1 MNIRKILISTL
12 CLIIVAGVSV
22 LGTMAYLQD
31 QTEAVVNT
39 FTMGQVKIT
48 LDETLVDEYGE
59 PIKKVD
65 DNGQPTDDDERTA
78 EGNKYKMIPGHTY
91 TKDPAV
97 TIEAGS
103 EESYV
108 RMFVELNCY
117 DVLQEIFDNA
127 FLPQNFVQGW
137 DPADWISTEIVEE
150 VDSDNDGVKD
160 TAIYEFRYK
169 EKVDGVDDEGKD
181 VDIMLPALFET
192 FAVPGEFTAEDL
204 KALEGFEIKVYAQAI
219 QAMGFEDADGKTAED
234 LAWEAFDAELENN
247 NTSGSNT
254 QPGSGTQNPDD
265 NTQPPADG
273 GNNTTGA

>member
-31 QTEAVVNT
+31 QTDAVVNT

-48 LDETLVDEYGE
+48 LDETKVDEYGE

-65 DNGQPTDDDERTA
+65 DNGAPTEENDRTA
-78 EGNKYKMIPGHTY
+78 TGNEYKMIPGHTY
-91 TKDPAV
+91 TKDPTV
-97 TIEAGS
+97 TITAGS
-103 EESYV
+103 EESFV
-108 RMFVELNCY
+108 RMLVTFNHVSAL
-117 DVLQEIFDNA
+117 DEIFASDGGANLMQIFDGYNDELWIHNGSVRDDA
-127 FLPQNFVQGW
+127 
-137 DPADWISTEIVEE
+137 ADTV
-150 VDSDNDGVKD
+150 
-160 TAIYEFRYK
+160 TYEFRYHK
-169 EKVDGVDDEGKD
+169 TASAEDADVKLEPLFNTFTVPGTFTVDDLAKLNGTDEND
-181 VDIMLPALFET
+181 P
-192 FAVPGEFTAEDL
+192 
-204 KALEGFEIKVYAQAI
+204 FEITVVAQAI
-219 QAMGFEDADGKTAED
+219 QAMGFEDADGKTDED

-254 QPGSGTQNPDD
+254 QPGSGAQNPDD

>member
-39 FTMGQVKIT
+39 FTMGQVNIT
-48 LDETLVDEYGE
+48 LDETKVDEYGE

-65 DNGQPTDDDERTA
+65 DNGAPTEENERTA
-78 EGNKYKMIPGHTY
+78 EGNEYKMIPGHTY
-91 TKDPAV
+91 TKDPTV

-117 DVLQEIFDNA
+117 DELQKIFDNA
-127 FLPQNFVQGW
+127 FLPQNFVKGW
-137 DPADWISTEIVEE
+137 DPDVWVSTKV
-150 VDSDNDGVKD
+150 VDVSDDGK
-160 TAIYEFRYK
+160 TATYEFRYF

-181 VDIMLPALFET
+181 ANIMLPALFET
-192 FAVPGEFTAEDL
+192 FEVPGEFTVEEL

>member
-39 FTMGQVKIT
+39 FTMGQVNIT
-48 LDETLVDEYGE
+48 LDETKVDEYGKPVE
-59 PIKKVD
+59 GE
-65 DNGQPTDDDERTA
+65 NGEEVPRVL
-78 EGNKYKMIPGHTY
+78 GNEYKMIPGHTY

-97 TIEAGS
+97 TIKAGS

-117 DVLQEIFDNA
+117 DVLQDIFEDK

-137 DPADWISTEIVEE
+137 NPAEWISTEIVD
-150 VDSDNDGVKD
+150 VSDDGK
-160 TAIYEFRYK
+160 TATYEFRYF

-181 VDIMLPALFET
+181 VDIMLPALFDK
-192 FAVPGEFTAEDL
+192 FDVPGDFTAEDL
-204 KALEGFEIKVYAQAI
+204 KALEGFKITVYAQAI